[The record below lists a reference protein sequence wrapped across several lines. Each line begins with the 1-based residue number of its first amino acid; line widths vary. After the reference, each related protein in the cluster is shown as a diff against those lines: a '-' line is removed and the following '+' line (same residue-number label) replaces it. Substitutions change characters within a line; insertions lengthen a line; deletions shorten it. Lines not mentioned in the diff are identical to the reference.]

1 MRLCPTVEGTAA
13 PLITHRISS
22 DVCQTRQCANFHKCH
37 RCIYRGKAASWEP
50 ANPPISLMP
59 MHDAE
64 EPGIEVTEVD
74 LGKPKKVA
82 AVTEGL
88 LTGDFEKAERAAH
101 SLKGSSGNLGAR
113 MLQDV
118 CEHLQISTRNHQLEE
133 SRRLAPELKAAF
145 GEAEVALRRLL
156 ASYQN

>member
-1 MRLCPTVEGTAA
+1 MRLCPTVEGSAA
-13 PLITHRISS
+13 PLITHRISA

-50 ANPPISLMP
+50 EHPPIALMP

-82 AVTEGL
+82 ASGKGAV
-88 LTGDFEKAERAAH
+88 AA
-101 SLKGSSGNLGAR
+101 KGKTAAKP
-113 MLQDV
+113 V
-118 CEHLQISTRNHQLEE
+118 
-133 SRRLAPELKAAF
+133 AKAA
-145 GEAEVALRRLL
+145 EAAL
-156 ASYQN
+156 